1 MGRDDDGVKSDATT
15 VEDYLGTLPD
25 DRREV
30 IEAVRETMLAHLPEG
45 FEETMQ
51 YGMVSYVVP
60 LERYSEEG
68 AEDWLRQRWT
78 ATGRKLDMGKSCVRF
93 KRLDEVALDLVG
105 EAIAPTSVDDLIEH
119 YERSRT

>member
-1 MGRDDDGVKSDATT
+1 MKSDATT